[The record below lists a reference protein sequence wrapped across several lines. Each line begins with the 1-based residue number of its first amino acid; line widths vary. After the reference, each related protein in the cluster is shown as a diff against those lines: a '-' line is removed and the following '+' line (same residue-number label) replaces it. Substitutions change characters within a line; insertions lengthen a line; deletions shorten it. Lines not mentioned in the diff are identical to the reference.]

1 MKDATWGWLAD
12 APGLRGFDHR
22 LRLKNLLEKIVRIKT
37 ALAAHGVL
45 LLLLAE
51 VESKSKVFLGW
62 VHTVKKDLTCFHRGL
77 ETCETL
83 RCFHMTKTDYLLH
96 VKFNTT
102 KAVFGTPHE

>member
-1 MKDATWGWLAD
+1 MMKDATWGWLAD

-51 VESKSKVFLGW
+51 V
-62 VHTVKKDLTCFHRGL
+62 
-77 ETCETL
+77 
-83 RCFHMTKTDYLLH
+83 
-96 VKFNTT
+96 
-102 KAVFGTPHE
+102 